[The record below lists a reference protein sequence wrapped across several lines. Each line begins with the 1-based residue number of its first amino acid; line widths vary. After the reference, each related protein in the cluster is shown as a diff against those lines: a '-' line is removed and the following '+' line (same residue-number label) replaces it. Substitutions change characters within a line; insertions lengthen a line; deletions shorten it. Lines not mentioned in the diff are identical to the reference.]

1 MVENK
6 TVVNAASAKADATL
20 LQVNSLLLPVTD
32 TVLLVPQLA
41 VAEVLS
47 SSDLEVGDLHLDETA
62 VSPHYY
68 GWIRWR
74 DQNVPLLSFDSIYK
88 GQRPSLNED
97 LKVVICNAVFKAA
110 ASGFYALVVSGFP
123 RAMRLSVESEME
135 LEGSPSDQ
143 DGVQMLVSIDGE
155 EALIPDFELIEQ
167 IVSDIAEQKLTK
179 VGESC

>member
-6 TVVNAASAKADATL
+6 TVMKAAVAKADAAL
-20 LQVNSLLLPVTD
+20 LQVNSLLLPVTGA
-32 TVLLVPQLA
+32 VLLVPQLA

-47 SSDLEVGDLHLDETA
+47 SGDLEAGDLRLDETS

-68 GWIRWR
+68 GWVRWR
-74 DQNVPLLSFDSIYK
+74 DQDVPLLSFDSLYS
-88 GQRPSLNED
+88 GHRPSLDED

-123 RAMRLSVESEME
+123 RATRLSMESEMV

-143 DGVQMLVSIDGE
+143 KGVQMRVNIDGE
-155 EALIPDFELIEQ
+155 EVLIPDFDLIEE
-167 IVSDIAEQKLTK
+167 IVFDIVDKK
-179 VGESC
+179 DKSS